1 MKVTRL
7 EDAKPVEINME
18 GVKGVTKQVPI
29 SAADGSPNY
38 SFRVF
43 TMEPGGHTPYHKHD
57 FEHLNYIIEGQGVIR
72 TASGEDIELKKGDFV
87 TVLPNEQHQYRNNSS
102 TDSFVMICAVP
113 KEYE

>member
-1 MKVTRL
+1 MKVIRL
-7 EDAKPVEINME
+7 EDTATVEVNME

-29 SAADGSPNY
+29 SAADGSPNF

-43 TMEPGGHTPYHKHD
+43 TVEPGGHTPSHKHD
-57 FEHLNYIIEGQGVIR
+57 FEHLNYIMEGSGVIR
-72 TASGEDIELKKGDFV
+72 TETGEDIELKKGDFV
-87 TVLPNEQHQYRNNSS
+87 TVLPNEQHQYRNTSA

>member
-1 MKVTRL
+1 MKITRL
-7 EDAKPVEINME
+7 EDTEKIEVNMT

-43 TMEPGGHTPYHKHD
+43 TIEPDGHTPYHKHD
-57 FEHLNYIIEGQGVIR
+57 FEHLNYILEGRGAIR
-72 TASGEDIELKKGDFV
+72 TEAGEETEVKRGDFI
-87 TVLPNEQHQYRNNSS
+87 TVLPNEQHQYRNTSP
-102 TDSFVMICAVP
+102 TGSFVMICAVP

>member
-7 EDAKPVEINME
+7 EDTATVEVNME

-29 SAADGSPNY
+29 SAADGSPNF

-43 TMEPGGHTPYHKHD
+43 TVEPGGHTPSHKHD
-57 FEHLNYIIEGQGVIR
+57 SEHLNYIMEGSGVIR
-72 TASGEDIELKKGDFV
+72 TESGEDIELKKGDFV
-87 TVLPNEQHQYRNNSS
+87 TVLPNEQHQYRNTSA
-102 TDSFVMICAVP
+102 TDLFVMICAVP

>member
-7 EDAKPVEINME
+7 EDTDTVEVNMK

-43 TMEPGGHTPYHKHD
+43 TLEPGGYTPYHKHD
-57 FEHLNYIIEGQGVIR
+57 FEHLNFIMEGRGAIR
-72 TASGEDIELKKGDFV
+72 TESGDDVEVKKGDFV
-87 TVLPNEQHQYRNNSS
+87 TVLPNEQHQYRNASS
-102 TDSFVMICAVP
+102 TDAFVMICAVP